1 MGGKTKRFTIILI
14 IVFFSL
20 MLVFPASAADSNDD
34 IVNAGEDILTADESS
49 TETNKI
55 DVELTTTDQ
64 YGIYGNSDTQL
75 IATAVDED
83 GNKVTEGSVL
93 FIDVFGKNYT
103 AELKKNGNWESE
115 VFVGE
120 TGQFNITC
128 QYIGTDTYNNAET
141 TFLLTPAA
149 NTTCH
154 NVVATRY
161 GDTVYFTGNV
171 VSDYTQYEPYN
182 DFEEVTQGNV
192 TVYVDGE
199 KLGSC
204 DLDINGNY
212 VYIWKTKRNL
222 IGQTINF
229 TGVYTDKD
237 KHFNPSTFSKSF
249 TFEAPKDTK
258 IISHVTDMDNNEK
271 MVTGTV
277 VDENGDPV
285 IGGTI
290 TVNGKYEVPVDTY
303 GKFKFYITDKTPEKT
318 KYEIGVFD
326 WGSKADIR
334 VNEPLMAAIEHTE
347 VVDQL
352 IDLCQQGTPYIKFG
366 NGNGKTVVVNVGT
379 HGGELASQVAGF
391 KLINLL
397 VEYGGE
403 INGTIY
409 VIPTIFPEA
418 TANNTRIYNGTNLN
432 TVADKDGTLSNHVVK
447 FAESIKADGLG
458 DFHNTRH
465 GDNDVGVTCV
475 MGSWNPTPES
485 DEIAKFIAAETGYT
499 LDDYPQAG
507 DPYAGAIEDYANLQ
521 GIPSVTCESLT
532 NHRAVEYG
540 TPEMSFNEMRAFLR
554 YFGFDTDEMIHIN
567 LNGLDEL
574 ILEFASPYNYNPSS
588 VNITLNDTVPENN
601 SDIPTVNKVASAGE
615 KTLPATGNPIAMALL
630 AILAIGTMGL
640 KRKL

>member
-1 MGGKTKRFTIILI
+1 MERKTKKSAILLIILFI
-14 IVFFSL
+14 SL
-20 MLVFPASAADSNDD
+20 VLVFPASAADNNDD
-34 IVNAGEDILTADESS
+34 NVNADENILTADESI

-55 DVELTTTDQ
+55 DVELIAKEQ
-64 YGIYGNSDTQL
+64 YGTYGNSNTELEVKAMDANGKDVT
-75 IATAVDED
+75 D
-83 GNKVTEGSVL
+83 GTVL
-93 FIDVFGKNYT
+93 FINVFGKNYT
-103 AELKKNGNWESE
+103 ANVIDGVASSE

-120 TGQFNITC
+120 TGQFNINC
-128 QYIGTDTYNNAET
+128 QYIGTDTYNNANAT
-141 TFLLTPAA
+141 LLLTIPVA

-171 VSDYTQYEPYN
+171 KSDYTQYEPYN
-182 DFEEVTQGNV
+182 DFEEVTHGDV

-199 KLGSC
+199 RLGSC

-212 VYIWKTKRNL
+212 VYIWKTTRNL

-229 TGVYTDKD
+229 TGVYTDKN

-258 IISHVTDMDNNEK
+258 IISQVTNMNNGEK

-290 TVNGKYEVPVDTY
+290 TVNGKYEIPVDTY

-318 KYEIGVFD
+318 NYEIGVFD

-334 VNEPLMAAIEHTE
+334 ANEPLMAAIEHTE
-347 VVDQL
+347 LVDKL

-391 KLINLL
+391 KLIDLL
-397 VEYGGE
+397 ANYGGE

-418 TANNTRIYNGTNLN
+418 TANNTRIYNGINLN

-447 FAESIKADGLG
+447 FAESINADGLG

-465 GDNDVGVTCV
+465 GDSDVGITCV

-507 DPYAGAIEDYANLQ
+507 VPYAGAIEDYANIL
-521 GIPSVTCESLT
+521 GTPSVTCESLT

-540 TPEMSFNEMRAFLR
+540 SPEMSLNEMRAFLR
-554 YFGFDTDEMIHIN
+554 YFGFDIDEMIHIN
-567 LNGLDEL
+567 LNGSENLL
-574 ILEFASPYNYNPSS
+574 LEFESPYNYNPSS

-601 SDIPTVNKVASAGE
+601 SDVPTVNKVASAGE

-630 AILAIGTMGL
+630 ALLAVGTMGL
-640 KRKL
+640 KRRL